1 MTCLFKQK
9 FNRLISTKI
18 LRLIVIVLCVTSCS
32 DSDPDTPTPTPP
44 NTVVPAGDDGGIIF
58 EVTNEN
64 GGDNGSSASLPAE
77 VTADEPLNV
86 TISQNSSYLDPDG
99 TTFNCN
105 PKATIKVTA
114 NFDTVFAKDINSLT
128 KLIGTPS
135 SNSSNSGDNPK
146 NYVTEQSFN
155 IGGQVV
161 QFDLGYEIYTHT
173 NSKKQSIEMP
183 YVKVNKANFGANSS
197 TEALSRGDE
206 GFGVRLADISV
217 MPRQTPLSRS
227 ITVTDTLTYE
237 VTARFNLD
245 IESKNSAAD
254 TKQTLSFE
262 VKYLAIVEETNEY
275 DGAVLETSVT
285 KNGEATNDTKFNILP
300 KESLNLVFTQNS
312 SYTDQNGIQAA
323 TMIST
328 INISSP
334 DTVTVGRKD
343 SLTTDKI
350 KQLIP
355 ISLEGFDHLVA
366 PMPYYEFSEIS
377 LTGCDVTTVEETN
390 EKEVYKVTATFSQ
403 TATPVN
409 VETAT
414 TKPKEKRYTY
424 TVTFYAKAIV
434 TLVDTE
440 YISFV
445 NWYPSELNLFQWV
458 VERHRKY
465 SNGKVKIATTYT
477 GKMVTPC
484 EGILADFNE
493 DNAVE
498 QVYSSGRSY
507 EIHEKGIYML
517 STRAIAFKDKCLF
530 DNVRLQPFIDHFNL
544 SDFGKWD
551 EYKPASSFINI
562 GGEHCDDLN
571 VKWYNFTDGICA
583 TAYIYYLSFSSGS
596 MYISPLAYNCGHG
609 INNYCAVVDGNV
621 FNFPPLKLIKAN
633 ATMRNEYNE
642 YRGEMKIVEVNF
654 DEEYH
659 GIQLQNTHIDTL
671 FVMQEE
677 R

>member
-1 MTCLFKQK
+1 MTRLFKQK

-105 PKATIKVTA
+105 PKATIKVSA
-114 NFDTVFAKDINSLT
+114 NLDTVFAKDIASLT

-197 TEALSRGDE
+197 TEALSRGNE
-206 GFGVRLADISV
+206 GLGVRLADISV
-217 MPRQTPLSRS
+217 VPRQTPLSRS

-285 KNGEATNDTKFNILP
+285 KNGESTNDTKFNILP

-312 SYTDQNGIQAA
+312 SYTDQNGTQAT

-328 INISSP
+328 INITSP
-334 DTVTVGRKD
+334 DTITVGRKD
-343 SLTTDKI
+343 SLTNDRI

-355 ISLEGFDHLVA
+355 IATEGFDHLVA

-377 LTGCDVTTVEETN
+377 LTGFNVTTVEETN

-414 TKPKEKRYTY
+414 TKPKGKKYTY
-424 TVTFYAKAIV
+424 TVTFYAKVIV

-440 YISFV
+440 YISYANYSPELGEGQIV
-445 NWYPSELNLFQWV
+445 NAFQWM

-465 SNGKVKIATTYT
+465 SNGKVKIAYT
-477 GKMVTPC
+477 GTPNWITNWWLISVGSSSD
-484 EGILADFNE
+484 EYDMLTE
-493 DNAVE
+493 E
-498 QVYSSGRSY
+498 VYSY
-507 EIHEKGIYML
+507 WTEEPTEKGMYCFA
-517 STRAIAFKDKCLF
+517 TEAIAFRDKSQF
-530 DNVRLQPFIDHFNL
+530 DNLTLKLGDCVNS
-544 SDFGKWD
+544 SDFGNWD
-551 EYKPASSFINI
+551 EYTLESSNYVGIK
-562 GGEHCDDLN
+562 GEDCDDLN
-571 VKWYNFTDGICA
+571 VKWYKYSEN
-583 TAYIYYLSFSSGS
+583 LSFYSR
-596 MYISPLAYNCGHG
+596 INCDGYHRYYSCG
-609 INNYCAVVDGNV
+609 LGAQNYCAVIDGNV
-621 FNFPPLKLIKAN
+621 FNFPPAKIIKAN

-654 DEEYH
+654 DIEFQ
-659 GIQLQNTHIDTL
+659 GRLMQNTHIDTI
-671 FVMQEE
+671 FVKQEE